1 VRIVSILIGSLALAA
16 CGEAIDLSAIPEQS
30 DAPPVSSIG
39 EAEKIR
45 IVGSSTVAPFSTT
58 TAEQFGAIS
67 DHPAPIVETTGTGG
81 GFKAFC
87 RGIGPTEPSIVNAS
101 RQMRDSERALC
112 AEAGIV
118 DPVQIKIGFDGIVF
132 ANRKSGPVL
141 DLTKT
146 QIFQALAARLPNGEG
161 GWMDNP
167 HRLWSD
173 IDPALPEMR
182 ILVSGPPPTS
192 GTRDAF
198 VEIAMEGGARD
209 YPVLAELEQTD
220 PEAFRAR
227 AHEIRNDGAWID
239 SGEND
244 STIINTLLRN
254 EDSVG
259 VLGYSFLEQNLDRV
273 KAATIGGTPPTFE
286 NIISRDYEV
295 SRSMYFYVKR
305 EHLPLVPGL
314 MEFVEEFTQ
323 EDAWGPDG
331 YLAEKGLIPLMPDE
345 RASVRAE
352 ALSALT
358 DPKNPPLSE
367 NDPSPPQNDE
377 TPPG

>member
-1 VRIVSILIGSLALAA
+1 MRIGLISIACIVLAA
-16 CGEAIDLSAIPEQS
+16 CGQGTDLSAIPEQP
-30 DAPPVSSIG
+30 DAPPVYSIG

-67 DHPAPIVETTGTGG
+67 EHPAPIVETTGTGG

-87 RGIGPTEPSIVNAS
+87 RAIGPAEPSIVNAS
-101 RQMRDSERALC
+101 RQMKESERALC
-112 AEAGIV
+112 AAAGIV
-118 DPVQIKIGFDGIVF
+118 DPVQVKIGYDGIVL

-141 DLTKT
+141 DLTKA
-146 QIFQALAARLPNGEG
+146 QIFQALAARLPDGEG
-161 GWMDNP
+161 GWINNP

-173 IDPALPEMR
+173 VDPALPEMR

-198 VEIAMEGGARD
+198 VEIAMEGGARAFPD
-209 YPVLAELEQTD
+209 LAALEQSD
-220 PEAFRAR
+220 LQAFRAR

-254 EDSVG
+254 EDAVG

-305 EHLPLVPGL
+305 EHLSLVPGL
-314 MEFVEEFTQ
+314 LAFVEEFTQ
-323 EDAWGPDG
+323 EDAWGSDG
-331 YLAEKGLIPLMPDE
+331 YLADKGLIPLMPEE

-352 ALSALT
+352 ALAALT
-358 DPKNPPLSE
+358 GPKNPPPSE
-367 NDPSPPQNDE
+367 NDPSPPQSDE
-377 TPPG
+377 TLPD